1 MLKRVISIVLCCMM
15 LLACLAATTACAPAA
30 SSDDSGATQAPQATA
45 STEPTATE
53 APAGDKLK
61 VAMICSGAIND
72 GSWNTSGYNGLM
84 AIAEKYDAETAYSEQ
99 VSIDELPTVL
109 RSYGREGYDI
119 IIAHSMEYDEQMK
132 RIAPEF
138 PDTKF
143 VTVNGFSTGDNL
155 YAVQFKYW
163 ELQYFVGLAA
173 GLVSAK
179 GQVADVAAME
189 TEMTKMEI
197 QALQQG
203 AAYANSTCVAKIS
216 YTGDWNDLAKAKEAS
231 LAQIADGS
239 DVLEANVSSAT
250 SAILSACQE
259 KGAYCIG
266 WGNDISSMD
275 PKTVVVSALFG
286 MEGLYTITADMLM
299 NGTSDRNLLLSMRDG
314 AMTMTEMADWVP
326 QEKKDLFNQRLADY
340 LAGKFEISVE
350 GELQ

>member
-1 MLKRVISIVLCCMM
+1 MLKRIVSIVLCLMM
-15 LLACLAATTACAPAA
+15 LFACLAATACSAPAA
-30 SSDDSGATQAPQATA
+30 NGDSTATQAPQAA
-45 STEPTATE
+45 ATEP
-53 APAGDKLK
+53 PAEKKLK
-61 VAMICSGAIND
+61 IAMICSGAIND

-84 AIAEKYDAETAYSEQ
+84 AIGEKYGAETAYSEQ

-109 RSYGREGYDI
+109 RSYGREGFDI

-173 GLVSAK
+173 GLVSK
-179 GQVADVAAME
+179 TGQVADIAAME

-203 AAYANSTCVAKIS
+203 AAYANAACVAKIS

-250 SAILSACQE
+250 SAILGACQE

-286 MEGLYTITADMLM
+286 MEGLYTITAEMLM

-314 AMTMTEMADWVP
+314 AMSMTKMADWVP
-326 QEKKDLFNQRLADY
+326 QDKKDIFDQRLADY
-340 LAGKFEISVE
+340 LAGKFDIKVE
-350 GELQ
+350 GALQ

>member
-15 LLACLAATTACAPAA
+15 LLACLAATACAPTA
-30 SSDDSGATQAPQATA
+30 SGDSDNAATQAPQATEA
-45 STEPTATE
+45 TATE
-53 APAGDKLK
+53 PPVEKKLK
-61 VAMICSGAIND
+61 IAMICSGAIND
-72 GSWNTSGYNGLM
+72 GSWNTSGYNGLL
-84 AIAEKYDAETAYSEQ
+84 AIGEKYGAETAYSEQ

-109 RSYGREGYDI
+109 RSYGREGFDI

-138 PDTKF
+138 PETKF
-143 VTVNGFSTGDNL
+143 VTVNGFSSGDNL

-173 GLVSAK
+173 GLTSTT
-179 GQVADVAAME
+179 GQVADIAAME

-203 AAYANSTCVAKIS
+203 AAFANPACVAKIS
-216 YTGDWNDLAKAKEAS
+216 YTGDWNDLAKAKEAT

-239 DVLEANVSSAT
+239 DVMEANVSSAT

-259 KGAYCIG
+259 KGVYCIG

-299 NGTSDRNLLLSMRDG
+299 NGTPERNLLLSMRDG
-314 AMTMTEMADWVP
+314 AMSMTEMADWVP
-326 QEKKDLFNQRLADY
+326 QEKRDIFDKRLADY
-340 LAGKFEISVE
+340 LAGTFEIEVE
-350 GELQ
+350 GALQ